1 MPPQPWLSHR
11 LGFLDCLAIKHSNP
25 LRGDFIMQF
34 LLRSIVGRL
43 VLITTTAVLT
53 ILTIFAVVAVNQ
65 VTQQT
70 QQQVDDALRLEMSAE
85 SQKIA
90 SFIQS
95 MYMIPQTVFTGP
107 QFRRFFDNYQ
117 TRRADVS
124 QDAAYQDIIK
134 HFKTL
139 TTDLPLVKSVFFATQ
154 STGEYFLENGRM
166 DQDDSYYAYNRPWY
180 KTAVEKGVNRV
191 TPPDID
197 LYDKSVI
204 ATVHYLIRKPDQSLL
219 GIGGID
225 IRISSIGKDILSKIK
240 YQGQGQAFLIS
251 DSGNVIFFPG
261 VDETKIGEGFALAKI
276 DEQGQQGFAQL
287 QQQMLQQAAG
297 SVDVTYQGETYEV
310 IFNEVALTEPQMRW
324 SLGFMVPKALIE
336 EPITRTNRAAWLIV
350 LCSAVLMALAVFFT
364 SSRLL
369 RPLQLIVGAMRDI
382 ARGEGDLTQR
392 LRLTRKD
399 ELGQLAN
406 EFNHF
411 VTQIQ
416 QLVQQSTAT
425 AGQVTSVV
433 QSIRG
438 LAEKTHERANQQ
450 FQEVEMVAAA
460 VTEMSQTIEGI
471 SHSAV
476 LAQNVT
482 HEADERA
489 QQGQQVVQAAAR
501 QIEDLSKGI
510 HDANVVMAQLRTDAE
525 RINEVLEVIRSIAQ
539 QTNLLA
545 LNAAIEAARAGEQG
559 RGFAVVADEVRV
571 LSQRTAQSTGEIQS
585 MINGLQ
591 STAASAVQ
599 LMNQSRELASGT
611 VANADS
617 AAQALHSI
625 DQAIREINQMA
636 SQIATAA
643 GQQSH
648 VVHTVAGH
656 VESFR
661 QVANDTAQGASVGE
675 HHAGSLRQ
683 LSDALQQRMA
693 SFRLERRA

>member
-1 MPPQPWLSHR
+1 
-11 LGFLDCLAIKHSNP
+11 
-25 LRGDFIMQF
+25 MQF

-559 RGFAVVADEVRV
+559 RGFAVVADEVRT
-571 LSQRTAQSTGEIQS
+571 LAGRTQASTENIQQLIAGLHQSVNSAEQA
-585 MINGLQ
+585 MLQ
-591 STAASAVQ
+591 SGKQAETSVAQTAEVRHSLLAITDAMEQIRRQTAEIASATGQQVD
-599 LMNQSRELASGT
+599 
-611 VANADS
+611 VAADINR
-617 AAQALHSI
+617 QI
-625 DQAIREINQMA
+625 VEINDVAHVTTDA
-636 SQIATAA
+636 SSQVHQQSSDLA
-643 GQQSH
+643 GQ
-648 VVHTVAGH
+648 
-656 VESFR
+656 VEELR
-661 QVANDTAQGASVGE
+661 ASLARFKV
-675 HHAGSLRQ
+675 
-683 LSDALQQRMA
+683 
-693 SFRLERRA
+693 